1 MNEGKACQINGGD
14 KTALRDYLAAN
25 AKAVFNHAYSMLGDR
40 GKAMEVVQSV
50 FKEVKTRAEQSAC
63 PENLDEWVAYLTQE
77 ESRRVLEKVN
87 EAEISAGRK
96 DASDIAK
103 DGGECQSDVKEKAV
117 ETGQVKA
124 EPDVQETESE
134 TDGEKKHSR
143 LRGFMDTA
151 VIVIL
156 AALTLAAIW
165 VLLVMLM
172 KRGILPDWDMGFAD
186 WFNENIFN
194 LF

>member
-25 AKAVFNHAYSMLGDR
+25 AKAVFNHAYSILGDR
-40 GKAMEVVQSV
+40 DKAMRVVQSV
-50 FKEVKTRAEQSAC
+50 FKEVKARAEQSAC
-63 PENLDEWVAYLTQE
+63 PENMDEWVAYLPQE
-77 ESRRVLEKVN
+77 ESRRMLERVN
-87 EAEISAGRK
+87 EAQVSAEREEV
-96 DASDIAK
+96 SDIVK
-103 DGGECQSDVKEKAV
+103 DGGECKSDVEEKAEGTDRVKV
-117 ETGQVKA
+117 EPGA
-124 EPDVQETESE
+124 QETEL
-134 TDGEKKHSR
+134 DGEKKHSR

-186 WFNENIFN
+186 WFNDNIFN

>member
-1 MNEGKACQINGGD
+1 
-14 KTALRDYLAAN
+14 
-25 AKAVFNHAYSMLGDR
+25 
-40 GKAMEVVQSV
+40 
-50 FKEVKTRAEQSAC
+50 
-63 PENLDEWVAYLTQE
+63 
-77 ESRRVLEKVN
+77 
-87 EAEISAGRK
+87 
-96 DASDIAK
+96 
-103 DGGECQSDVKEKAV
+103 
-117 ETGQVKA
+117 
-124 EPDVQETESE
+124 
-134 TDGEKKHSR
+134 
-143 LRGFMDTA
+143 MDTA

>member
-1 MNEGKACQINGGD
+1 MNNGKACQINGGD

-25 AKAVFNHAYSMLGDR
+25 AKAVFNHAYSILGDR
-40 GKAMEVVQSV
+40 EKAMEVVQSV
-50 FKEVKTRAEQSAC
+50 FKEVKARAEQSAC
-63 PENLDEWVAYLTQE
+63 PENMDEWVSYLTQE
-77 ESRRVLEKVN
+77 ESRRMLEKVN
-87 EAEISAGRK
+87 EAEVSAGREE
-96 DASDIAK
+96 APDIAE
-103 DGGECQSDVKEKAV
+103 DRRECKSDAEEKA
-117 ETGQVKA
+117 EGTDRVKV
-124 EPDVQETESE
+124 EPDARETEPDA
-134 TDGEKKHSR
+134 DGEKKHSR

-186 WFNENIFN
+186 WFNDNIFN

>member
-25 AKAVFNHAYSMLGDR
+25 AKAVFNHAYSILGDR
-40 GKAMEVVQSV
+40 EKAMEVVQSV

-63 PENLDEWVAYLTQE
+63 PENMDEWVVYLTQE
-77 ESRRVLEKVN
+77 ESRRVFEKIN
-87 EAEISAGRK
+87 EAEDSAVRE
-96 DASDIAK
+96 DASDVVK
-103 DGGECQSDVKEKAV
+103 DRKGFEGDVKEKA
-117 ETGQVKA
+117 EGTNEVKA
-124 EPDVQETESE
+124 EPDVQETELE
-134 TDGEKKHSR
+134 ADGEKKHSR

-156 AALTLAAIW
+156 AALTLAAVW

-172 KRGILPDWDMGFAD
+172 ERGILPDWDMGFAD

>member
-1 MNEGKACQINGGD
+1 MRPILQRTGESVKA
-14 KTALRDYLAAN
+14 TL
-25 AKAVFNHAYSMLGDR
+25 
-40 GKAMEVVQSV
+40 
-50 FKEVKTRAEQSAC
+50 
-63 PENLDEWVAYLTQE
+63 
-77 ESRRVLEKVN
+77 
-87 EAEISAGRK
+87 
-96 DASDIAK
+96 
-103 DGGECQSDVKEKAV
+103 KEKAV